1 MLVDFALRVQ
11 FIITMLHTKH
21 KPLYR
26 EKKGNLI
33 MKIKKFLSLA
43 LALTIAM
50 TSFAGCSSSSS
61 TSDSSTDTTAESTTE
76 STETAESTDEATAKN
91 AELYPGTAEA
101 GSLTID
107 IGMEPT
113 SINSLLGTYVA
124 DGRVT
129 GAMQVGLTKTDE
141 NDQPV
146 GDAAES
152 WDVSD
157 DGLVYTFHL
166 REGMQWSNGTPL
178 TANDFAFAWKTLL
191 TPDTGAEYA
200 YFAYSTAQIK
210 NAEAFYNGEC
220 DWEDVGV
227 KVLDDTTLEVTLA
240 APIPYFTSL
249 LSQGCM
255 LPVNE
260 EYYNEVGAD
269 QYCTSPETS
278 ISSGP
283 YVLDTWTHDSEIVLT
298 KNESF
303 YNADA
308 VSLDKLVYKMY
319 TTTDTKLNAFK
330 AGEVD
335 VISLSGD
342 QTAQL
347 KAEGFTPVEYT
358 TQSEYHILFNCED
371 KYMSNVNLRKAIDAC
386 YSRNDFITA
395 IRKDASV
402 AANTFVP
409 SPVSGF
415 DGTSYAEAL
424 AAKIGT
430 DGVVRSADADAT
442 KANEYLDKALEELGC
457 TKEDLASHLSMN
469 CGDSDVAMN
478 QAAFFQEA
486 IRTVLGIEI
495 TVNPMQ
501 TKAQSAERTAGN
513 YVMDI
518 TGWLGDYN
526 DPMTW
531 YDMWI
536 TGGGN
541 NSTRWSNAEYDALI
555 KDANAQ
561 TDLEARQE
569 DFYQCEQLLLDEM
582 PISCIYSAAGVYAV
596 SGKVSNYIID
606 AWQFSFL
613 YATVK

>member
-1 MLVDFALRVQ
+1 
-11 FIITMLHTKH
+11 
-21 KPLYR
+21 
-26 EKKGNLI
+26 
-33 MKIKKFLSLA
+33 MKIKKILA
-43 LALTIAM
+43 LVLALTM
-50 TSFAGCSSSSS
+50 TSTCFAGCSSSSS
-61 TSDSSTDTTAESTTE
+61 SSTTEESTE
-76 STETAESTDEATAKN
+76 STEATESTDATESTTASVTEITGDAQAKN
-91 AELYPGTAEA
+91 AELYPGTSEA
-101 GSLTID
+101 NALTID

-113 SINSLLGTYVA
+113 SINSLLATYVA
-124 DGRVT
+124 DNRVVS
-129 GAMQVGLTKTDE
+129 AMQVPLFKTGED
-141 NDQPV
+141 DQPV
-146 GDAAES
+146 GDACES
-152 WDVSD
+152 YEVSD
-157 DGLVYTFHL
+157 DQLTYTFKL
-166 REGMQWSNGTPL
+166 RDGMKWSNGTAL
-178 TANDFAFAWKTLL
+178 TANDYAFAWKTMLN
-191 TPDTGAEYA
+191 PETGAEYA
-200 YFAYSTAQIK
+200 YFVYSTCAIE
-210 NAEAFYNGEC
+210 NATEYYNGEC
-220 DWEDVGV
+220 DWEDVGI
-227 KVLDDTTLEVTLA
+227 KVIDDLTLEVTLKS
-240 APIPYFTSL
+240 PVPYFLSL
-249 LSQGCM
+249 MSQGCM
-255 LPVNE
+255 MPVNE
-260 EYYNEVGAD
+260 EFYNEVGAEN
-269 QYCTSPETS
+269 YCMSPETS

-298 KNESF
+298 KNPDF

-308 VSLDKLVYKMY
+308 VSIEKLVYKMY

-342 QTAQL
+342 QTSQL
-347 KAEGFTPVEYT
+347 KAEGFTPLEYV
-358 TQSEYHILFNCED
+358 TQSEYHILFNCDD
-371 KYMSNVNLRKAIDAC
+371 KYMSNANLRKAIDAC
-386 YSRNDFITA
+386 YSRDDFITA

-409 SPVSGF
+409 SPVSGY
-415 DGTSYAEAL
+415 DGTSYSAAL
-424 AAKIGT
+424 IEKIGT
-430 DGVVRSADADAT
+430 DGVVRSGQADAE
-442 KANEYLDKALEELGC
+442 KAQEYLAKALDELGC
-457 TKEDLASHLSMN
+457 TVDDLSDHLSMN

-531 YDMWI
+531 YEMWI
-536 TGGGN
+536 TDGGN
-541 NSTRWSNAEYDALI
+541 NSTNWSNAEYDALI
-555 KDANAQ
+555 EDAVMN

-613 YATVK
+613 YSTVS

>member
-1 MLVDFALRVQ
+1 
-11 FIITMLHTKH
+11 
-21 KPLYR
+21 
-26 EKKGNLI
+26 
-33 MKIKKFLSLA
+33 MKIKKILALVLA
-43 LALTIAM
+43 LAMAATC
-50 TSFAGCSSSSS
+50 FAGCSSSSS
-61 TSDSSTDTTAESTTE
+61 SSTTE
-76 STETAESTDEATAKN
+76 ETAESTEATESTATENTGDAQAAN
-91 AELYPGTAEA
+91 AELYPGTSEA
-101 GSLTID
+101 NSLTID

-113 SINSLLGTYVA
+113 SINSLLATYVA
-124 DGRVT
+124 DNRVVS
-129 GAMQVGLTKTDE
+129 AMQLALFKTGED
-141 NDQPV
+141 DQPV
-146 GDAAES
+146 GDACES
-152 WDVSD
+152 YEVSED
-157 DGLVYTFHL
+157 QLTYTFKL
-166 REGMQWSNGTPL
+166 RDGMKWSNGTAL
-178 TANDFAFAWKTLL
+178 TANDYAFAWKMML
-191 TPDTGAEYA
+191 TPETGSEYA
-200 YFAYSTAQIK
+200 YFVYSTCAIE
-210 NAEAFYNGEC
+210 NATEYYEGKC
-220 DWEDVGV
+220 DWEDVGI
-227 KVLDDTTLEVTLA
+227 KVIDDLTLEVTLK
-240 APIPYFTSL
+240 APVPYFLSL
-249 LSQGCM
+249 MNQGCM
-255 LPVNE
+255 MPVNE
-260 EYYNEVGAD
+260 EYYNEVGAEN
-269 QYCTSPETS
+269 YCMSPETS

-283 YVLDTWTHDSEIVLT
+283 YILDSWTHDSEIVLT
-298 KNESF
+298 KNPDF

-308 VSLDKLVYKMY
+308 VSLEKLVYKMY

-342 QTAQL
+342 QTTTL
-347 KAEGFTPVEYT
+347 KNEGFTPVEYT
-358 TQSEYHILFNCED
+358 TQSEYHILFNCDDE
-371 KYMSNVNLRKAIDAC
+371 YMSNANLRKAIDAC

-402 AANTFVP
+402 AVNTFVP
-409 SPVSGF
+409 SPVSGY
-415 DGTSYAEAL
+415 DGTSYSEAL

-430 DGVVRSADADAT
+430 DGVVRSADAQPELA
-442 KANEYLDKALEELGC
+442 KEYLNKALEELNC
-457 TKEDLASHLSMN
+457 TVEDLSEHLSMN

-501 TKAQSAERTAGN
+501 TKAQSAERSAGN

-531 YDMWI
+531 YELWI
-536 TGGGN
+536 TDGGN
-541 NSTRWSNAEYDALI
+541 NSTNWSNAEYDALI
-555 KDANAQ
+555 EDAIVN

-613 YATVK
+613 YSTVA